1 MIDPPSGVA
10 ARGGV
15 DHAAVIKL
23 EQERV
28 IRIARI
34 AVGAPLRFRNGNAF
48 AAVFDDPRAF
58 PNRPSREHAAA
69 VDRRMAYDVR
79 RRLAPWASRH
89 RDLRWNERTAIVAT
103 RARRITASLDAD
115 TDQDFGSP
123 SLPGFSPP
131 RPLPG
136 PPSCCGAGPACAAG
150 GGPGARACGAAG
162 GGGAGAAR
170 ACGGGAAVGGGAA
183 RSGGPRRGSAWVGGA
198 AGGSGVG
205 AARACGVGAAVGG
218 GGPRR
223 RSACVGGAADGG
235 AGTTARSV
243 DGPARRSCPGGSVV
257 EPAAGGVA
265 GAADWTGGS
274 P

>member
-162 GGGAGAAR
+162 GGGAARSTGGPRRCAAGVGGAAGGGGAGVVLAGGGGAARSTGGPRRGSACIGGSAGGGGAGAAR
-170 ACGGGAAVGGGAA
+170 ACGGGAAC
-183 RSGGPRRGSAWVGGA
+183 STGGP
-198 AGGSGVG
+198 
-205 AARACGVGAAVGG
+205 
-218 GGPRR
+218 
-223 RSACVGGAADGG
+223 
-235 AGTTARSV
+235 
-243 DGPARRSCPGGSVV
+243 
-257 EPAAGGVA
+257 
-265 GAADWTGGS
+265 
-274 P
+274 